1 MKAMG
6 NYDFECIP
14 IFLVQVKLFF
24 VMMEFVNDNFMCW
37 GVKCMGLLGHWWK
50 NPTNTLSLLYFGH
63 LKKKKSPTS

>member
-37 GVKCMGLLGHWWK
+37 GVKCMGLLGHW
-50 NPTNTLSLLYFGH
+50 
-63 LKKKKSPTS
+63 